1 MIKIIDKTNFRKK
14 VLNGSGLQIARFCA
28 EWSGPCQMMGP
39 IYQEMFDRYNSMA
52 SFYKID
58 VDEAPLL
65 KNQLGV
71 TELPT
76 LFFYKNGRVIEIVTG
91 MITREFLVEK
101 IEKALNQ

>member
-1 MIKIIDKTNFRKK
+1 M
-14 VLNGSGLQIARFCA
+14 VLNSPGLQIARFCA
-28 EWSGPCQMMGP
+28 VWSGPCQMMGP
-39 IYQEMFDRYNSMA
+39 IYQEMFDRYHTEA

-58 VDEAPLL
+58 VDEVPLL

-71 TELPT
+71 IELPT
-76 LFFYKNGRVIEIVTG
+76 LFFYKNGRVIEILTG